1 MILPVGGMLNINTTT
16 TTAISHKLIPYQPN
30 TCMHNVGIS
39 IPCFE
44 NIVDPDQLTSDQD
57 LHFPSKQ

>member
-1 MILPVGGMLNINTTT
+1 MILAVGGMLNINTTAT

-39 IPCFE
+39 IPCIE
-44 NIVDPDQLTSDQD
+44 NIVDQDQLASDEA
-57 LHFPSKQ
+57 S